1 MKSIQNF
8 LILLVIF
15 YINGYFAEPIIG
27 DEKQEEFNLIDNS
40 NVNSNK
46 LSDEIQRSELE
57 QLVKTLLAD
66 LAKHQSSNQQDSFEN
81 SIEDSDEITNKNDD
95 NDHLMSLKPKRG
107 RSEFQV
113 KRGKNYR

>member
-27 DEKQEEFNLIDNS
+27 DEIQEEFNLIDNS

-57 QLVKTLLAD
+57 QLVKTLVKICQND
-66 LAKHQSSNQQDSFEN
+66 VS
-81 SIEDSDEITNKNDD
+81 EITLSDFISKVRVLCVNCA
-95 NDHLMSLKPKRG
+95 
-107 RSEFQV
+107 
-113 KRGKNYR
+113 